1 MIYGFWFLLMK
12 KRFNHSSSLTS
23 NGEKEKGFLVEM
35 EQEIQRDTE
44 RNKTE
49 KSLIHSMHKMTAEK
63 VVNSQRR
70 K

>member
-35 EQEIQRDTE
+35 EKDIQRNIK
-44 RNKTE
+44 RIKTE
-49 KSLIHSMHKMTAEK
+49 KRE
-63 VVNSQRR
+63 RR
-70 K
+70 VLGSKR

>member
-35 EQEIQRDTE
+35 EKDIQRDTE
-44 RNKTE
+44 RNKTGE
-49 KSLIHSMHKMTAEK
+49 RERK
-63 VVNSQRR
+63 VYGSKREE
-70 K
+70 